1 MTLIAGNP
9 GTGKSQIAADAAAR
23 ISTGKN
29 WPNGARAPIGDV
41 VVLATED
48 AIDDTWVPRLMAAGA
63 DLSRLHFL
71 KMAIGDDGKRRT
83 FNLQNDLVALA
94 EKILSLLRSQLVII
108 DPITSYLGE
117 ADSHRTSE
125 VRAILEPIGGFAAR
139 CGVAVLAITHPPK
152 AQGSAMNAFTGSRCP
167 NFPKVPKHKRTEAIR
182 FLKKKKPRTTPR
194 PGLLFLGES
203 FPQWLR
209 GRPPQ
214 MREWRQKL
222 KLTQRESPDRAIRA
236 FDAECCNGASRRGE

>member
-94 EKILSLLRSQLVII
+94 EKICHCCVPNSLSSTLSR
-108 DPITSYLGE
+108 PIWAKQICTG
-117 ADSHRTSE
+117 
-125 VRAILEPIGGFAAR
+125 
-139 CGVAVLAITHPPK
+139 PPK
-152 AQGSAMNAFTGSRCP
+152 CERYWSRSAASP
-167 NFPKVPKHKRTEAIR
+167 PDAALR
-182 FLKKKKPRTTPR
+182 F
-194 PGLLFLGES
+194 
-203 FPQWLR
+203 WL
-209 GRPPQ
+209 
-214 MREWRQKL
+214 
-222 KLTQRESPDRAIRA
+222 
-236 FDAECCNGASRRGE
+236 